1 MFVLRNVSVAICS
14 LLLCFSASAGE
25 LMQATNGELWNLYKE
40 SENPEEAEQ
49 LIRNWIDGYING
61 FESAYR
67 LEAARNDG
75 GKDQRL
81 SCVTKYDDD
90 LIYLMLITAGV
101 KENAKDLL
109 AVDTMYLIL
118 RFGCEADEDLGAL
131 PSWIKEG
138 GYDELGVHIPENDAS

>member
-1 MFVLRNVSVAICS
+1 
-14 LLLCFSASAGE
+14 
-25 LMQATNGELWNLYKE
+25 MQATNGELWNLYNK

-67 LEAARNDG
+67 LEMARNDG
-75 GKDQRL
+75 NTDQRL
-81 SCVTKYDDD
+81 SCVAKYEDD

-118 RFGCEADEDLGAL
+118 RFGCEGDGKFGKL

-138 GYDELGVHIPENDAS
+138 GYDELGVHIPEDE